1 MKSPAG
7 LPARNKL
14 ILEVSHKFISRKR
27 TLKSCEEQTHPGG
40 EPQQIENF
48 CCESTYIFLKVS
60 MCFNHEGQTHPGGEP
75 RKELSNSATLA
86 SVVWLGRSG

>member
-1 MKSPAG
+1 MRS
-7 LPARNKL
+7 KL
-14 ILEVSHKFISRKR
+14 ILEVSLNK
-27 TLKSCEEQTHPGG
+27 LKSCEEETHPGG

-48 CCESTYIFLKVS
+48 SCESTYIFLKVS

-75 RKELSNSATLA
+75 RKELSNSATENVALA